1 MEAIPERCPFCL
13 VANTYPP
20 SSSFVPQNPDS
31 TLIVPNCHLILST
44 DTVLAFLDILP
55 MVPGHVL
62 VVSRKHRHKLGHLTS
77 GEGAALGMWL
87 PAVCRATMRAL
98 GKDDGDWN
106 VVQNNGTFHALHQ
119 HQNPR
124 ID

>member
-1 MEAIPERCPFCL
+1 MEPPNERCPFCL
-13 VANTYPP
+13 VAKTYPP
-20 SSSFVPQNPDS
+20 APNFVPKDPDS

-44 DTVLAFLDILP
+44 DSVLAFLDILP

-62 VVSRKHRHKLGHLTS
+62 VVSRKHRQKLGHLTG
-77 GEGAALGMWL
+77 GEGAALGVWL

-106 VVQNNGTFHALHQ
+106 VVQNNGRYVPTAVSLH
-119 HQNPR
+119 
-124 ID
+124 